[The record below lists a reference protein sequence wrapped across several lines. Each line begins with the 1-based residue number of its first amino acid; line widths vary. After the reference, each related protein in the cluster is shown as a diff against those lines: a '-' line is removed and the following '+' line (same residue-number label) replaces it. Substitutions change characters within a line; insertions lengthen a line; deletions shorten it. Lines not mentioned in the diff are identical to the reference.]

1 MMILVANFCIL
12 LSYIINKKG
21 RLLISTFLFF
31 IISCSNKESVH
42 ISGFTMGTSYQ
53 ININGKEPL
62 KDKPQIKS
70 GIDSILYNFNNI
82 FSTYIDTSEIVQ
94 INKSVK
100 DTFNISY
107 HMKIVMKESFFI
119 YKKTDGYFDPTIK
132 PLLNLWNF
140 NNDKF
145 TIPSEQQINNVL
157 KTIGFKNILIKDNYL
172 VKNNMNFD
180 FNAIAK
186 GYAVDLIGSYLKK
199 RGYYDF
205 LIEIGGELFCSGMNK
220 KDKWAIGLQNPYIDT
235 DYIEII
241 KLKNKAIATS
251 GTYINF
257 YTQNGVSYSHIINPK
272 SGYPVDH
279 KTVSVTVIANNC
291 LIADAYA
298 TGLLVLG
305 NKRGLEIVN
314 KTKDVEA
321 MFITG
326 NNNDYIVE
334 YSENFSSFI
343 D

>member
-1 MMILVANFCIL
+1 MMILVAKLYNSLYNIL
-12 LSYIINKKG
+12 NKKG
-21 RLLISTFLFF
+21 RLVISTFLFF
-31 IISCSNKESVH
+31 IISCSNTETTH
-42 ISGFTMGTSYQ
+42 LNGFTMGTSYQ
-53 ININGKEPL
+53 ITINGKKVL
-62 KDKPQIKS
+62 KEKLQIKS

-82 FSTYIDTSEIVQ
+82 FSNYIDTSEIVQ
-94 INKSVK
+94 INESIK

-107 HMKIVMKESFFI
+107 HMKKVMNESFFV
-119 YKKTDGYFDPTIK
+119 YRKTNGYFDPTIK

-140 NNDKF
+140 DNDKF
-145 TIPSEQQINNVL
+145 AIPEKEQVNKVL
-157 KTIGFKNILIKDNYL
+157 KTIGFNKILIKDNYV

-220 KDKWAIGLQNPYIDT
+220 KNKWAIGLQNPFVDT

-272 SGYPVDH
+272 GGYPVDH

-305 NKRGLEIVN
+305 NKQGLEIVN
-314 KTKDVEA
+314 KNKDIEA

-326 NNNDYIVE
+326 NKNDYLVE